1 MAGREKREREARPSR
16 SVVVVPPLSPLFSS
30 DPPPRSRAPSTAR
43 PAPPHTTL
51 SPHPPQS
58 HTKTQTMAPATL
70 LAGSAALN
78 PAALVS
84 QLVAFAA
91 SIGLAAFL
99 AWFVQ

>member
-1 MAGREKREREARPSR
+1 
-16 SVVVVPPLSPLFSS
+16 
-30 DPPPRSRAPSTAR
+30 
-43 PAPPHTTL
+43 
-51 SPHPPQS
+51 
-58 HTKTQTMAPATL
+58 MAPATL